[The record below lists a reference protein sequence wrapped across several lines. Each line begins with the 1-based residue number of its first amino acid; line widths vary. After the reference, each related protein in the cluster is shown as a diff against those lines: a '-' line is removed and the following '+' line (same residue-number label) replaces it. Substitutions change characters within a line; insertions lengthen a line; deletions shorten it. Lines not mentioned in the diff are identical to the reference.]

1 MKSHQTPHRP
11 KDDGLIVRITCPLC
25 GNRFSLSRAVKHRNK
40 HHEDLSLQDFEAQIA
55 DALKSGQL
63 DYKATRTDKRDL
75 TTATAALKERS
86 KLVVTDSP
94 RIVSGG
100 SFGLKK

>member
-1 MKSHQTPHRP
+1 MDSRRTPHRP

-40 HHEDLSLQDFEAQIA
+40 HHEDLSLQDFEAKIA
-55 DALKSGQL
+55 GALKAGQL
-63 DYKATRTDKRDL
+63 DYKATRTDNRDF
-75 TTATAALKERS
+75 TTATAALKDRS
-86 KLVVTDSP
+86 TLVVTDTP

-100 SFGLKK
+100 GFGLKK